1 MKQTPA
7 LIEGM
12 SDNEM
17 KKKHLKLENKALR
30 DQLKTMSDNVNLL
43 IERMN
48 QETLRKKKYLGP
60 PIGGKDGVSSQGSP
74 HKTPASRLKAAEQEI
89 ANTDKAVANLMREHT
104 KLKRRLEEVRN
115 PDYLINLK
123 Q

>member
-1 MKQTPA
+1 MKQTPQ

-30 DQLKTMSDNVNLL
+30 DQLKTMSDNVNTL

-60 PIGGKDGVSSQGSP
+60 VGGNDGVSSHGSP
-74 HKTPASRLKAAEQEI
+74 KKTPASRLKAAEQEI
-89 ANTDKAVANLMREHT
+89 VNTDKAVANLMREHN